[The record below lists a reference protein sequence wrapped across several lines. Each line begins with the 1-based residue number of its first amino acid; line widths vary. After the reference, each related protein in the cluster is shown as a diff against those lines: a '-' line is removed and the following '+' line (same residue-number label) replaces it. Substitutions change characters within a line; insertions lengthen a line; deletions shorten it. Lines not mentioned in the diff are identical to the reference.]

1 MPVRAPAVFERNA
14 HYISLRK
21 KCQGVFLKN
30 LQLLPFRIRIGTAW
44 NPIIKWRSSDLNY
57 EQILGRLCALSGPS
71 GFEESVTQ
79 AAAELLRPL
88 TDKVYITRLGS
99 VAGVRRCGRENAPKL
114 LLDAHLDEIGFIVTG
129 HDEGFLRFAP
139 LGGVDPRML
148 PDREVVIL
156 TAPPV
161 FGTVA
166 CLPPHVQSGE
176 DMDKSQPI
184 KDLVIDVGLSQET
197 AERRIPA
204 GTPAAYR
211 GGCTPLGEDLL
222 CGKALDDRCGFAVL
236 LDVLERL
243 KDKPL
248 DVDLYVLGSTQE
260 ETHSTGAVTA
270 AYEIEPNLCV
280 AVDVTHG
287 DSPDAS
293 KHETFKLGGGP
304 VIGVGPNCARSLS
317 GRLKELAKELDMPV
331 QIEVM
336 SGSSGTNAWPIQVS
350 REGVAT
356 AVLSI
361 PERYMHTPV
370 EVVHKQD
377 LEDTAALL
385 AAFVE
390 SLGEEGVSC

>member
-1 MPVRAPAVFERNA
+1 M
-14 HYISLRK
+14 
-21 KCQGVFLKN
+21 
-30 LQLLPFRIRIGTAW
+30 
-44 NPIIKWRSSDLNY
+44 NY
-57 EQILGRLCALSGPS
+57 EQTLSCLCALSGPS
-71 GFEESVTQ
+71 GFEENVTK

-88 TDKVYITRLGS
+88 ADQVYTTRLGS
-99 VAGVRRCGRENAPKL
+99 VVGVRRCGRDNAPKL

-156 TAPPV
+156 TDPPIHGV
-161 FGTVA
+161 VA
-166 CLPPHVQSGE
+166 CLPPHVQTGE
-176 DMDKSQPI
+176 EMDKSLPI
-184 KDLVIDVGLSQET
+184 KDLYIDVGLSQEE
-197 AERRIPA
+197 AERRIPV

-211 GGCTPLGEDLL
+211 GGCAPLGEDLL
-222 CGKALDDRCGFAVL
+222 CGKALDDRAGFAVL

-243 KDKPL
+243 QGKTL
-248 DVDLYVLGSTQE
+248 GVDLYVLGSTQE
-260 ETHSTGAVTA
+260 ETHSTGAITA
-270 AYEIEPNLCV
+270 AYEIAPQLCV

-293 KHETFKLGGGP
+293 KNETFRLGGGP

-317 GRLKELAKELDMPV
+317 GRLKELAEELDMPV

-336 SGSSGTNAWPIQVS
+336 SGSSGTNAWPVQVS

-377 LEDTAALL
+377 LADTARLL
-385 AAFVE
+385 AALVE
-390 SLGEEGVSC
+390 SLGEGEKTC

>member
-1 MPVRAPAVFERNA
+1 M
-14 HYISLRK
+14 
-21 KCQGVFLKN
+21 
-30 LQLLPFRIRIGTAW
+30 
-44 NPIIKWRSSDLNY
+44 NY
-57 EQILGRLCALSGPS
+57 EQTLARLCALSAPS
-71 GFEESVTQ
+71 GFERPAAN

-88 TDKVYITRLGS
+88 TDEVRITRLGS
-99 VAGVRRCGRENAPKL
+99 VIGMRQCGRENAPRL
-114 LLDAHLDEIGFIVTG
+114 LLDAHLDEIGFLVTG
-129 HDEGFLRFAP
+129 HKEGFLRFAP

-148 PDREVVIL
+148 PDREVVVL
-156 TAPPV
+156 TCPPV
-161 FGTVA
+161 PGVVA
-166 CLPPHVQSGE
+166 CLPPHVQTGE
-176 DMDKSQPI
+176 DMDKSLPI
-184 KDLVIDVGLSQET
+184 KDLYIDVGLSQAE
-197 AERRIPA
+197 AERRIPI

-211 GGCTPLGEDLL
+211 GGCFPLGEELL
-222 CGKALDDRCGFAVL
+222 CGKALDDRAGFAVL

-243 KDKPL
+243 KGKEL
-248 DVDLYVLGSTQE
+248 SVDLYVLGSTQE

-270 AYEIEPNLCV
+270 AYEIAPQLCV

-293 KHETFKLGGGP
+293 KHETFQLGGGP

-317 GRLKELAKELDMPV
+317 KYLKDLAKQMNMPV

-336 SGSSGTNAWPIQVS
+336 AGSSGTNAWPVQIS

-370 EVVHKQD
+370 EVVHKGD
-377 LEDTAALL
+377 LKDTARLL

-390 SLGEEGVSC
+390 DIRGEGLVC

>member
-1 MPVRAPAVFERNA
+1 M
-14 HYISLRK
+14 
-21 KCQGVFLKN
+21 
-30 LQLLPFRIRIGTAW
+30 
-44 NPIIKWRSSDLNY
+44 NY
-57 EQILGRLCALSGPS
+57 EQMLSRLCALSGPS
-71 GFEESVTQ
+71 GFESEVAE

-88 TDKVYITRLGS
+88 TDEVYITRLGS
-99 VAGVRRCGRENAPKL
+99 VAGVRRCGREDAPGL

-129 HDEGFLRFAP
+129 HEEGFLRFAP

-148 PDREVVIL
+148 PDREMVIL
-156 TAPPV
+156 TEPPIYGV
-161 FGTVA
+161 VA

-176 DMDKSQPI
+176 DMDKSLPI
-184 KDLVIDVGLSQET
+184 KDLFLDAGLSQE
-197 AERRIPA
+197 AAQKKIPI
-204 GTPAAYR
+204 GTPATYR
-211 GGCTPLGEDLL
+211 GGCAPLGADLL
-222 CGKALDDRCGFAVL
+222 CGKALDDRAGFAVL

-243 KDKPL
+243 KGKELP
-248 DVDLYVLGSTQE
+248 VDLYVLGSTQE
-260 ETHSTGAVTA
+260 ETHSSGAITA
-270 AYEIEPNLCV
+270 AYEIAPNLCV

-293 KHETFKLGGGP
+293 KNETFKLGGGP

-317 GRLKELAKELDMPV
+317 GRLKELAGELDMPV

-370 EVVHKQD
+370 EVVHRKD
-377 LEDTAALL
+377 LVDTAKLL
-385 AAFVE
+385 AAYVE
-390 SLGEEGVSC
+390 SLGEGEKTC

>member
-1 MPVRAPAVFERNA
+1 M
-14 HYISLRK
+14 
-21 KCQGVFLKN
+21 
-30 LQLLPFRIRIGTAW
+30 
-44 NPIIKWRSSDLNY
+44 NY
-57 EQILGRLCALSGPS
+57 EDMLGRLCVLSGPS
-71 GFEESVTQ
+71 GFEEKVAR
-79 AAAELLRPL
+79 AAEELLRPL
-88 TDKVYITRLGS
+88 ADEVHTTRLGS
-99 VAGVRRCGRENAPKL
+99 VVGVRRCGRENAPRL

-156 TAPPV
+156 TDPPIHGV
-161 FGTVA
+161 VA
-166 CLPPHVQSGE
+166 CLPPHVQTAE
-176 DMDKSQPI
+176 DMDKSLPV
-184 KDLVIDVGLSQET
+184 KDLYIDVGLPQEE
-197 AERRIPA
+197 AERRIPI
-204 GTPAAYR
+204 GTPATYR
-211 GGCTPLGEDLL
+211 GGCAPLGEDLL
-222 CGKALDDRCGFAVL
+222 YGKALDDRAGFAVL

-260 ETHSTGAVTA
+260 ETHSTGAITA
-270 AYEIEPNLCV
+270 AYEIAPRMCV

-317 GRLKELAKELDMPV
+317 GRLKELAGELDMPV

-356 AVLSI
+356 AVVSI

-370 EVVHKQD
+370 EVVHRKD
-377 LEDTAALL
+377 LEDTAKLL

-390 SLGEEGVSC
+390 SLGEGEETC

>member
-1 MPVRAPAVFERNA
+1 M
-14 HYISLRK
+14 
-21 KCQGVFLKN
+21 
-30 LQLLPFRIRIGTAW
+30 
-44 NPIIKWRSSDLNY
+44 NY
-57 EQILGRLCALSGPS
+57 EETLSRLCALSAPS
-71 GFEESVTQ
+71 GFEGPAVQ

-88 TDKVYITRLGS
+88 ADEVYTTRLGS
-99 VAGVRRCGRENAPKL
+99 VVGVRRCGRENAQKL
-114 LLDAHLDEIGFIVTG
+114 LLDAHLDEIGLIVTG
-129 HDEGFLRFAP
+129 HEEGFLRFAP

-148 PDREVVIL
+148 PDREVVLL
-156 TAPPV
+156 TDPPIPGV
-161 FGTVA
+161 VA
-166 CLPPHVQSGE
+166 CLPPHVQTAE
-176 DMDKSQPI
+176 DMDKSLPI
-184 KDLVIDVGLSQET
+184 KDLVIDVGLSQEE
-197 AERRIPA
+197 AEKRILV

-211 GGCTPLGEDLL
+211 GGCAPLGEDLL
-222 CGKALDDRCGFAVL
+222 NGKALDDRAGFAVL

-243 KDKPL
+243 RGKEL
-248 DVDLYVLGSTQE
+248 GVDLYVLGSTQE
-260 ETHSTGAVTA
+260 ETHSSGAITA
-270 AYEIEPNLCV
+270 AYEIAPNLCV

-317 GRLKELAKELDMPV
+317 GRLKELAGELDMPV

-370 EVVHKQD
+370 EVVHRKD
-377 LEDTAALL
+377 LEDTAKLL
-385 AAFVE
+385 AAYVE
-390 SLGEEGVSC
+390 SMGEGEKTC